1 MGRIGIFGGTFNP
14 IHNGHVNLV
23 NKVCEVLKLDKLL
36 IIPTKIPPHKIA
48 KNLANSQD
56 RIEMCRLA
64 FEDNEIAEI
73 SDYEILQN
81 DKSFT
86 IYTLRHF
93 KMLYPYDEFYLIMG
107 SDMILSFET
116 WKEYKEIFKLAVLV
130 AASRSNEDTE
140 KISEYSKQI
149 EKMGG
154 KCIIVQ
160 IEPYEISSTQIREMV
175 ADGEDF
181 PCYLP
186 EKVVKYIGQKN
197 LYK

>member
-14 IHNGHVNLV
+14 IHNGHVNLA

-73 SDYEILQN
+73 CDYEILHN
-81 DKSFT
+81 DKSYT
-86 IYTLRHF
+86 IYTLRHL
-93 KMLYPYDEFYLIMG
+93 KSIYPNDEFYLIMG

-130 AASRSNEDTE
+130 AASRSIEDS
-140 KISEYSKQI
+140 KRISEYSKQI

-154 KCIIVQ
+154 KCIIVP
-160 IEPYEISSTQIREMV
+160 IEPYEISSTQIREMM
-175 ADGEDF
+175 AHGEDF
-181 PCYLP
+181 TCYLP
-186 EKVVKYIGQKN
+186 EKVVRYIGQKN